1 MSKNYGQY
9 LILIDFELNKVL
21 YKQQND
27 NLSYLSIVIPTYN
40 RIDNLKLLLT
50 HISSEN
56 KLDFVEIIILDNYSN
71 SILPDQ
77 FFVDLFK
84 DKKISYYQNKFH
96 LGPDANYLKAIELA
110 NCEWVYP
117 IGDSKIPKKGFVDM
131 ILNDIKLHKDSFGI
145 VYKYASNLKNDLTFS
160 NIKYFNDKKIHLG
173 DFFLGGN
180 SIISRKSIILYLN
193 IAGQVTLSRMPHAT
207 FHLMPVL
214 NFQSITLKK
223 DAIIELFLEKP
234 SNYNPKLS
242 FFECLS
248 QFSLI
253 DVITNDWAARK
264 IINKKIFEIYG
275 ENWRFIYHSLNFTFK
290 KKIDISSN
298 IHRILKF
305 RFIHGYGY
313 INLIV
318 ALLLYYF
325 IKFLKLIRYVK

>member
-1 MSKNYGQY
+1 MNK
-9 LILIDFELNKVL
+9 ILYQRDLNRKL
-21 YKQQND
+21 NF
-27 NLSYLSIVIPTYN
+27 SIVIPTFDRN
-40 RIDNLKLLLT
+40 DNLEKLLT
-50 HISSEN
+50 HIANEKSLN
-56 KLDFVEIIILDNYSN
+56 LIEIIILDNCSPT
-71 SILPDQ
+71 ILPNQ
-77 FFVDLFK
+77 FFDKLFLNTQIK
-84 DKKISYYQNKFH
+84 YLQNNFH

-131 ILNDIKLHKDSFGI
+131 ILKDIKLHKDSFGI

-234 SNYNPKLS
+234 SNYDPKLS

-253 DVITNDWAARK
+253 DVITNDWTARK